1 MPDPKFNPYDPEVLK
16 TLPTIHGGIGDRPD
30 IDDDDGPGDT
40 PGAARVQAVRGD
52 MFEFGPAHSEAMVV
66 WMRSGFNGL
75 HTSWWHDFVPRWRTR
90 RLLRRTTRGW
100 EPFHM
105 DGVHDRSWWTQP
117 EPALLH
123 IHKPVERLSYLYLH
137 PNPDDTWAQADDV
150 VRMTRQA
157 LDTVAQLP
165 VTSVSFNG
173 IQSATKWR
181 TQPERG
187 CDPCQAD
194 GRHHPALAARACA
207 PLQPAYGLLGG
218 SWGWV
223 QGCGASIDGG

>member
-30 IDDDDGPGDT
+30 IDDDDGLGDA

-75 HTSWWHDFVPRWRTR
+75 HASWWHDFVPRWRQR

-100 EPFHM
+100 EPFQM

-123 IHKPVERLSYLYLH
+123 IHKPVNRLSYLYVH
-137 PNPDDTWAQADDV
+137 PNPNDTWAPADDV

-173 IQSATKWR
+173 IQGAKPNGGHSQSADAIHARLMVDAIRNWLEEHAR
-181 TQPERG
+181 HCSLRRVYLVDRG
-187 CDPCQAD
+187 DGFRSEAD
-194 GRHHPALAARACA
+194 R
-207 PLQPAYGLLGG
+207 
-218 SWGWV
+218 
-223 QGCGASIDGG
+223 